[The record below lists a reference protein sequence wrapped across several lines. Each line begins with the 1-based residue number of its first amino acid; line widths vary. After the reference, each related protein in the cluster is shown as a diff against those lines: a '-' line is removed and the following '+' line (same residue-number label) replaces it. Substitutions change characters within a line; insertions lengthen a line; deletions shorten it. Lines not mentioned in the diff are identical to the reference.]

1 MMRNKNYCFHALER
15 YVLDTK
21 RKDKLLE
28 IWGNK
33 TVTLAMGNMTA
44 SPSKALS
51 RKMDH
56 LYSCQPYETF
66 LQGFS

>member
-33 TVTLAMGNMTA
+33 TLT
-44 SPSKALS
+44 
-51 RKMDH
+51 
-56 LYSCQPYETF
+56 
-66 LQGFS
+66 